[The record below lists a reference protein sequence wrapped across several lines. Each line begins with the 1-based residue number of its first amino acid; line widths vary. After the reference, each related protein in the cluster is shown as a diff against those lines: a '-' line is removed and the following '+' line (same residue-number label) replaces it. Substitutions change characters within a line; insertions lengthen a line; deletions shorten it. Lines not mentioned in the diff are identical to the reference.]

1 MKKEMIKLTI
11 AQFAKL
17 HNVNKRTLHY
27 YDHISLFS
35 PAYKGENGY
44 RYYDYSQS
52 IDFEFIRML
61 KEINLSIEEIKQ
73 FVHSFDEEDFL
84 QTIVHK
90 QKDIDEE
97 IKKLKRVK
105 AVLAQK
111 QEQLLLCQQIT
122 DMEIQIREQK
132 KEYLLTV
139 PYTFEDDDFIKAF
152 QHIQNTWSPEQYRA
166 GVGSYISIDKV
177 KTKQFDRYDGLYSPA
192 MEKRRT
198 GHMMLKPQG
207 MYLCGYLKGT
217 WDRLPNLYEEM
228 LNYAGERQ
236 IDLSGYAFD
245 RGINDFALVSKE
257 DYITQV
263 AIKIRCDDDI
273 LNTVMIKRYGKK

>member
-27 YDHISLFS
+27 YDHIGLFS

-111 QEQLLLCQQIT
+111 QGQLLLCRQVS
-122 DMEIQIREQK
+122 DMEIQMVEQK
-132 KEYLLTV
+132 AEYLRTV
-139 PYTFEDDDFIKAF
+139 PYQFEDDDFMNVF
-152 QHIQNTWSPEQYRA
+152 QYVQDTWAPEQYRA
-166 GVGSYISIDKV
+166 GVGSYISLEKV
-177 KTKQFDRYDGLYSPA
+177 KTKQFDKYDGLYSPV
-192 MEKRRT
+192 MKSERKENV
-198 GHMMLKPQG
+198 MIKPSG
-207 MYLCGYLKGT
+207 LYLCGYLEGP
-217 WDRLPNLYEEM
+217 WGRLPALYEKM
-228 LNYAGERQ
+228 FDYADKRQ
-236 IDLSGYAFD
+236 LHLTGYAFE
-245 RGINDFALVSKE
+245 RGINDFTIASE
-257 DYITQV
+257 DEYITQV
-263 AIKIRCDDDI
+263 AIKIKDASD
-273 LNTVMIKRYGKK
+273 